1 MAKNL
6 RKSSGERTV
15 TNAESVS
22 TPSPTPDISFLVQQ
36 IHTCLN
42 LAKESSDVET
52 AAALRKLAGVFADRA
67 IALGADP
74 KTIPRGS

>member
-1 MAKNL
+1 M
-6 RKSSGERTV
+6 
-15 TNAESVS
+15 
-22 TPSPTPDISFLVQQ
+22 VQQ